1 MEVSMRTTT
10 LSAAVH
16 VAIIVFTLSVPA
28 RVVARPAQPARMLQ
42 FTADVADERGDE
54 CRGAEQG
61 RRIASSPY
69 GSTHGEA
76 PRTLPPGPKRGG
88 VVPGG
93 RHEGDGRGL
102 DDLNACMDAT
112 VEDGWLMGRCRGWRA
127 TACGCC
133 GRVAAWFECIKCLS
147 RWLAYGNECAEVK
160 G

>member
-1 MEVSMRTTT
+1 MRTTT

-61 RRIASSPY
+61 RRSASSPY

-112 VEDGWLMGRCRGWRA
+112 VEDGWLMGAVQRL
-127 TACGCC
+127 ACNGVWLLRSRS
-133 GRVAAWFECIKCLS
+133 RVVRVHQVPVA
-147 RWLAYGNECAEVK
+147 LAGVRK
-160 G
+160 